1 MADQLNKFK
10 TEVDALIKKG
20 KRKEEAILSVLKTY
34 YKTSKNI
41 LFEGNGY
48 SDEWVKEA
56 EKRGL
61 SNVKTTPEA
70 LNAYITKESADLFTR
85 NNIFSKIELE
95 ARYEIM
101 QELYVKKIDIEAK
114 TLSQLATSHVI
125 PAAVEYQS
133 KLAINVQAL
142 KGAGLNKT
150 SYETQLK
157 TIESISKHIKTISDN
172 VDKII
177 SETEKAHH
185 AANTHKAALAFCHK
199 VKPLFDNVRGASDS
213 LEFIVDDTLWQ
224 LPKYREMLFIK

>member
-1 MADQLNKFK
+1 
-10 TEVDALIKKG
+10 
-20 KRKEEAILSVLKTY
+20 
-34 YKTSKNI
+34 
-41 LFEGNGY
+41 
-48 SDEWVKEA
+48 
-56 EKRGL
+56 
-61 SNVKTTPEA
+61 
-70 LNAYITKESADLFTR
+70 
-85 NNIFSKIELE
+85 
-95 ARYEIM
+95 M

-177 SETEKAHH
+177 SETTVKFGVPKPAEK
-185 AANTHKAALAFCHK
+185 LYIYIYIYLFCY
-199 VKPLFDNVRGASDS
+199 
-213 LEFIVDDTLWQ
+213 IQ
-224 LPKYREMLFIK
+224 LI